1 MRYKCPLCGSP
12 LTEQHYHQVIKVQ
25 AQKEKVQKGALEKIK
40 RDAAAATAAA
50 AAEKRKRLEIGAK
63 AKRDVEAAR
72 KEAAERERR
81 KNAVRFKRMQARNRK
96 LQEEMTMLKKHTS
109 PQEIGLADEGVLVR
123 RLRKEFPEDRI
134 EHAGKGGD
142 VLQHV
147 RLNSADAGCIVY
159 ECKHTDRIAADHV
172 IQTCDAKKTRQANYA
187 ILVTTGTRKGFC
199 GLDQDSG
206 VFVVAQAGVLTLA
219 RICRDSL
226 IAMAKQRLD
235 AAARE
240 VAAKRLMNYIT
251 SPVCRTPL
259 EEAIAQTMRAHRA
272 LLKEIKQHVGDWK
285 TRHQIYQTISYDISH
300 IQTNIERVLEFKQPL
315 LLQKPELIPLALP
328 AS

>member
-1 MRYKCPLCGSP
+1 MKYRCPLCGSA
-12 LTEQHYHQVIKVQ
+12 LTERHYHEVVKVQ
-25 AQKEKVQKGALEKIK
+25 ARKEKIQQGELQKLRQAVS
-40 RDAAAATAAA
+40 AARTR
-50 AAEKRKRLEIGAK
+50 EQEQRAK
-63 AKRDVEAAR
+63 AKRDVDAAR
-72 KEAAERERR
+72 KEAADRERR
-81 KNAVRFKRMQARNRK
+81 KNAIRFKRMQARNRK
-96 LQEEMTMLKKHTS
+96 LQEEMKMLKKHTS

-134 EHAGKGGD
+134 EHAGKSGD

-147 RLNSADAGCIVY
+147 RLNTIDAGCIIY

-172 IQTCDAKKTRQANYA
+172 IQTCDAKKTRQASYG
-187 ILVTTGTRKGFC
+187 ILVTTGTRKGFS

-206 VFVVAQAGVLTLA
+206 IFVVSQAGVLTLA

-240 VAAKRLMNYIT
+240 AAAKRLMNYIT

-259 EEAIAQTMRAHRA
+259 EEAIAQTMRAHRG

-300 IQTNIERVLEFKQPL
+300 IQTNIERVLQGKQPL
-315 LLQKPELIPLALP
+315 LLEKPVLIPLALP
-328 AS
+328 AN